1 MGDRFDTL
9 AKDAAGTLPRRE
21 VFRRVG
27 GGLLAI
33 LLASVGLSA
42 DSDSCGKLCAV
53 CCKAQDFP
61 PRSAEFAQCIVDC
74 HRGEGTCGPIV
85 CPKGEPPL

>member
-33 LLASVGLSA
+33 LLASVGLA
-42 DSDSCGKLCAV
+42 AESDNCGKLCAI

-61 PRSAEFAQCIVDC
+61 PRSPEFGQCISDC
-74 HRGEGTCGPIV
+74 HRGEGPCGPLV
-85 CPKGEPPL
+85 CPQVEPPR